1 MSEPGANPAAN
12 PAVPPPNTVT
22 APDNPSFIEVDEA
35 FLAKDAFEI
44 DDRLSSNTAS
54 LTSSIIDY
62 PEEYGGRYHV
72 YQSCSY
78 QFPNGKREMDRLDLS
93 HSLVVRTTG
102 GLFLAPIDKDKT
114 HRILDVGTGTG
125 IWAIEVGDK
134 FPNAEVVGTDLSAI
148 QPEFVP
154 PKVTF
159 EIDDAESAWVGPTLL
174 FESDDGSLRD
184 NHETM
189 KWKKMGNEIA
199 DQIGRDFSPGPKLH
213 NWTTEASFRNVTH
226 EHYKI
231 PKGPWPKDPH
241 YKDLGMLNL
250 VQLMDGL
257 EAFTLRPFARF

>member
-22 APDNPSFIEVDEA
+22 ATDNPSFIEVDEA

-62 PEEYGGRYHV
+62 PEEYGRRYHV

-78 QFPNGKREMDRLDLS
+78 QCPNDKREMDRLDLS
-93 HSLVVRTTG
+93 HSLVVKTTG

-154 PKVTF
+154 PNVTF
-159 EIDDAESAWVGPTLL
+159 EIDDAESAWVGP
-174 FESDDGSLRD
+174 
-184 NHETM
+184 M
-189 KWKKMGNEIA
+189 Y
-199 DQIGRDFSPGPKLH
+199 DFIFSS
-213 NWTTEASFRNVTH
+213 NIYTN
-226 EHYKI
+226 
-231 PKGPWPKDPH
+231 
-241 YKDLGMLNL
+241 LNNN
-250 VQLMDGL
+250 G
-257 EAFTLRPFARF
+257 